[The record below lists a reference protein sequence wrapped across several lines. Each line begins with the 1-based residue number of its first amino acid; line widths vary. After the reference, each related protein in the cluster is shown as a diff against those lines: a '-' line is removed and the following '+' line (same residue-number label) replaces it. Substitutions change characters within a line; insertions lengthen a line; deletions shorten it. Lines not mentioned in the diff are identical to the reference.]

1 MYFFVGEMNAL
12 KNESY
17 CGTRDAPH
25 VVSRRI
31 TQDDYDELLDY
42 YYEDI
47 NDAPMY
53 PQFVRDLDIEVVA
66 TGNVFIGAEE
76 YYKLA
81 VNHGYPTLVELGVSG
96 RYQYWNYYVT
106 LHEQYGVPQFERERN
121 LQVVTS

>member
-1 MYFFVGEMNAL
+1 MYFFVGEMNTL
-12 KNESY
+12 KDEPY
-17 CGTRDAPH
+17 YGIRDAPH

-31 TQDDYDELLDY
+31 TQDDYNELLDY

-66 TGNVFIGAEE
+66 TGNVFISAKE

-81 VNHGYPTLVELGVSG
+81 VDHGYPTLAELGVSG

-106 LHEQYGVPQFERERN
+106 LHEQYGVPRFEIEQR
-121 LQVVTS
+121 LQVV